1 MKSDFEMCIEA
12 IVAPKICSDQ
22 PAVKID
28 IDRLPCVNAF
38 DLADSNFDK
47 PGGIDILVGVDVFCK
62 IFMAIDE
69 GTEYPR
75 AAEVLKRDIYVDD
88 VVTGAES
95 VESALDLQSQVIKI
109 LEKGCFELRK
119 WSSNCP
125 RLLESLDPAHCH
137 NKTLSFDSEPTS
149 PVKVLGME
157 WNPSTDAFTFTVNPL
172 HEKCTKRNIL
182 SELARIFDPLGF
194 LTPLTLSFKRII
206 QDLWTLGLDW
216 DVVAPPNINQSW
228 LRYRTDLELLS
239 SLEIPR
245 FILSTKP
252 CSVQLHGF
260 CDASEAGYS
269 AVIYFRIEHGDG
281 SITTHLIMSRCKV
294 SPLKRTSIPRLELCA
309 AVLLT
314 DLVVHVKEIYDR
326 DIKFEDVFCW
336 TKYRLV
342 IGAMSRQKPILP
354 IVPLAE

>member
-1 MKSDFEMCIEA
+1 MSSSSFLA
-12 IVAPKICSDQ
+12 IRALIQ
-22 PAVKID
+22 
-28 IDRLPCVNAF
+28 L
-38 DLADSNFDK
+38 
-47 PGGIDILVGVDVFCK
+47 
-62 IFMAIDE
+62 AIDE

-109 LEKGCFELRK
+109 LEKECFELRK

-157 WNPSTDAFTFTVNPL
+157 WNPSADAFTFTVNPL

-228 LRYRTDLELLS
+228 LHYRTDLELLS

-245 FILSTKP
+245 FILSTKS

-294 SPLKRTSIPRLELCA
+294 SPLKRASIPRLELCA